1 MLNKMASKSDGKM
14 KIKYVDLTSNPSFT
28 SDYPNVDWQS
38 SSANNI
44 VLVESGKQYKVLTL
58 TDCFEYDE
66 KTYNYY
72 GSYSFTGTKI
82 EQAVVTAILNVT
94 TDDKVVVDMIKGNN
108 EQDYSSLKTLL
119 ENNAYQVNEVS
130 LATGDFDSNAK
141 IAIMYAP
148 SVDLDEK
155 IVEKLSTWLSND
167 GKYGRSLIYVPTAD
181 MARCRTLTISSRNG
195 VCQLTEDM
203 CLKLMKA
210 PL

>member
-1 MLNKMASKSDGKM
+1 M
-14 KIKYVDLTSNPSFT
+14 
-28 SDYPNVDWQS
+28 
-38 SSANNI
+38 
-44 VLVESGKQYKVLTL
+44 LTL

-148 SVDLDEK
+148 SVDLDERLLK
-155 IVEKLSTWLSND
+155 SFRH
-167 GKYGRSLIYVPTAD
+167 GFQMTANTD
-181 MARCRTLTISSRNG
+181 AHSSMFLLPIWARCRTLTISSRNG